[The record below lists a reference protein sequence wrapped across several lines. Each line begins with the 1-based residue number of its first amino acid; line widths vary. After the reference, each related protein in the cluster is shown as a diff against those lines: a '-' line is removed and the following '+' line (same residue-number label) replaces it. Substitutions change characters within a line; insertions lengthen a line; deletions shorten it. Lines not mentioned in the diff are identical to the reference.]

1 MSRQVQTRRRGEQA
15 RQRREKGQQARRA
28 LRKRQQAEGLV
39 PRVAPA
45 MPNRTSSYATV
56 EEEAAAR
63 EEAVTKQLEVMR
75 SQFPILLARLAE
87 IDDPR
92 NPKKLKHKLTVLL
105 VYGILVFV
113 YQMAS
118 RREANRTMTRP
129 VFMENLRQL
138 FPELGT
144 LPLPHQDTLN
154 RLLSQLDVSE
164 IEDAH
169 LELVRRLIRK
179 KKFVRYLIDEGYP
192 IAIDGTQKLVRSE
205 LLSEE
210 WLERQVSKGQEK
222 ETQYFV
228 YVAEASLAFQNGMTI
243 PLLSEFLDYTQG
255 DTSNDKQDCEQR
267 AFRRLVA
274 RLKREFPRLPIMLL
288 LDGLY
293 ANGPVMK
300 ICCKNNWEFMIVLQD
315 KSLPSVWEEFNGLI
329 KLEPKNR
336 FEQPWGD
343 RRQVFQWVNGIE
355 YDYGP
360 NQRKRQKVHVVVCQE
375 TWEEVDKVGEVVT
388 KTSRHAWLS
397 SQPLTR
403 RNVHGRCNLGARHRW
418 GIESGFLVEKR
429 HGYQY
434 EHCFSH
440 SWNGMRGYHHLMRL
454 AHLFNILAE
463 HSESLAKLV
472 LELGRRGFI
481 RLVRETMAGP
491 WLDTDK
497 ICSRLAGSVQLRLT

>member
-1 MSRQVQTRRRGEQA
+1 MSRKTQTLSRGEQA
-15 RQRREKGQQARRA
+15 RQHREKERQARLA
-28 LRKRQQAEGLV
+28 LRQRQRAEGMT

-45 MPNRTSSYATV
+45 MPNRTSSYTTV
-56 EEEAAAR
+56 EEETTAR
-63 EEAVTKQLEVMR
+63 EEAVTEQLKAMR
-75 SQFPILLARLAE
+75 SQLPNLLRRLAK
-87 IDDPR
+87 IADHR
-92 NPKKLKHKLTVLL
+92 NPKKVKYKLTVLL
-105 VYGILVFV
+105 VYGILIFV

-129 VFMENLRQL
+129 VFMEHLHQL
-138 FPELGT
+138 FPELGN

-154 RLLSQLDVSE
+154 RLLSQIDVDE

-169 LELVRRLIRK
+169 LELVHRLVRN
-179 KKFVRYLIDEGYP
+179 KKFARYLIAGAFP
-192 IAIDGTQKLVRSE
+192 VAIDGTQKLVRGE

-210 WLERQVSKGQEK
+210 WLERQVSKGKEK

-255 DTSNDKQDCEQR
+255 DTNNDKQDCEQR
-267 AFRRLVA
+267 AFQRLVA
-274 RLKREFPRLPIMLL
+274 RLKQEFPRLPFMLL
-288 LDGLY
+288 LDGLF
-293 ANGPVMK
+293 ANGPVMETCRK
-300 ICCKNNWEFMIVLQD
+300 KTWDFMIVLQD
-315 KSLPSVWEEFNGLI
+315 GSLPSVWEEFNGLI

-336 FEQPWGD
+336 FERVWGD

-355 YDYGP
+355 YAYGP

-375 TWEEVDKVGEVVT
+375 TWEEVDKVGKVVI
-388 KTSRHAWLS
+388 KSSRHAWLS

-403 RNVHGRCNLGARHRW
+403 RNVHERCNLGARHRW
-418 GIESGFLVEKR
+418 GIETGFLVEKR

-440 SWNGMRGYHHLMRL
+440 NWNGMRGYHYLMRL
-454 AHLFNILAE
+454 GHLFNILAE
-463 HSESLAKLV
+463 YSESLAKLV

-491 WLDTDK
+491 WLDTGRMS
-497 ICSRLAGSVQLRLT
+497 SRLAGPLQLRLT